1 MLHVTQ
7 NRGGTLAPAESRT
20 RAFRRAARLS
30 GMLGTT
36 SLTILDKS
44 ETDQY
49 GEVRE
54 LGSEG

>member
-1 MLHVTQ
+1 
-7 NRGGTLAPAESRT
+7 
-20 RAFRRAARLS
+20 
-30 GMLGTT
+30 MLGTA

-54 LGSEG
+54 LREWELE